1 MFESL
6 SAFTVAIDYGRAHTT
21 FLVHADGAAQ
31 PVARMH
37 KDAAYDHSAPY
48 QVFGGP
54 GLDQLLGHVT
64 GFAAIGPDRS
74 PIGKVDHQSRS
85 WRHDLWTFAQQGLAV
100 LEGEP
105 VGLGNKARRSLPLLD
120 RGVVDAA
127 LTFKLRY
134 RSAES
139 AGFELT
145 RHAGVRATYSV
156 QVDDPRISRLLVL
169 ACVAHFNTY
178 GTADPRK
185 ALVDVTANPF
195 KA

>member
-1 MFESL
+1 MIDSL
-6 SAFTVAIDYGRAHTT
+6 TAFTVAIDYGRAHTT
-21 FLVHADGAAQ
+21 FLVHADGSPG

-48 QVFGGP
+48 QVFAGP
-54 GLDQLLGHVT
+54 GLGQLIGHVNN
-64 GFAAIGPDRS
+64 FSAIAADRTLIGRV
-74 PIGKVDHQSRS
+74 GHRSRS
-85 WRHDLWTFAQQGLAV
+85 WRHDVWTFDQNGLAV

-105 VGLGNKARRSLPLLD
+105 VGLANKARGSLPLLGS
-120 RGVVDAA
+120 GVVDAA
-127 LTFKLRY
+127 LPFELRY

-145 RHAGVRATYSV
+145 RHAGVRATYAV
-156 QVDDPRISRLLVL
+156 RIHDPRISRLLVL

-178 GTADPRK
+178 GTADLRK
-185 ALVDVTANPF
+185 SMVDVTANPL